1 MSYGNPSYLPRIH
14 NFNEAVSLYESIKGV
29 RGRENIRPLKTNR
42 RDPDTYK
49 ITAEVDGGGNVRAVY
64 CWLYNTPV
72 LIYTPTELRVTAYNS
87 MTTNKFIEG
96 IAPHWLRA
104 YQHNNQQVFNV
115 KYEGEFLADSS
126 NKLVVPVNETYQPI
140 KGQVQAAKLNAVVL
154 NRTRAIEARKSVKD
168 VVELARV
175 TSKVDGYWK
184 GLINSNEE
192 INDPVLA
199 RLRGILWAHRYY
211 INTLDDLK
219 QRLYKAEYD
228 MQECYDRTPA
238 EYGTIPKAWEMM

>member
-1 MSYGNPSYLPRIH
+1 MSYGQISHLPRI
-14 NFNEAVSLYESIKGV
+14 FSFKDAVQLYESTKGV

-49 ITAEVDGGGNVRAVY
+49 ITAVRLEGEIVAVQ
-64 CWLYNTPV
+64 CWLYDTPV
-72 LIYTPTELRVTAYNS
+72 LVYKKDELRINGYNS
-87 MTTNKFIEG
+87 RTTNMFIEG

-184 GLINSNEE
+184 GLIESNEE

-228 MQECYDRTPA
+228 AQECYDRTPA